1 MIVSC
6 VAPELNVWTC
16 FIFSKCSIT
25 IISAFSGTQAEDT
38 LTGIPHGFE
47 GEVAHSRGTEDSDFI
62 ILDIINIFAGLVKV
76 SGRCQRKEKK

>member
-38 LTGIPHGFE
+38 LTGISDGLEF
-47 GEVAHSRGTEDSDFI
+47 EVAHSRGTEDSDFI
-62 ILDIINIFAGLVKV
+62 ILDIVNIFAGLGKI
-76 SGRCQRKEKK
+76 SDRC